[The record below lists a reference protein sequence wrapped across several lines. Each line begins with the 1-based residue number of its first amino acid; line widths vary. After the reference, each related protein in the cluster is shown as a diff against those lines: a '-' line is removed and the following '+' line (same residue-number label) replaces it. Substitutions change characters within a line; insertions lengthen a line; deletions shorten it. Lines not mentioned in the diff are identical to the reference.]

1 MSDLIVTCNSIDSV
15 VEYKSEHG
23 LLCTLKWEM
32 HRDNICGF
40 HIQNADILMDVYRAS
55 FYMLDHAAIVQFIM
69 NVALHIMKDQ
79 KIDNV
84 IFMNMEGEAK
94 DIPYFLPHTI
104 ESDEEVVR
112 LPHTQIAI
120 VQLWGEYI
128 LNFRGYL
135 CTDLIDAAD
144 ERDILEAFL
153 DLINAEL
160 SLLMDVN
167 TGDSNNE

>member
-1 MSDLIVTCNSIDSV
+1 MGDLIITCNSIDSV

-32 HRDNICGF
+32 HKDNIYGF
-40 HIQNADILMDVYRAS
+40 RIKNADILMDVYKTN
-55 FYMLDHAAIVQFIM
+55 FYILDHAAIVQFIM
-69 NVALHIMKDQ
+69 NVAIHIAKDQ

-84 IFMNMEGEAK
+84 IFINMEGDEK
-94 DIPYFLPHTI
+94 DVPYFLPYTI
-104 ESDEEVVR
+104 ESDEEVIR

-128 LNFRGYL
+128 LNFHGYL
-135 CTDLIDAAD
+135 CVDLIDAAD

-153 DLINAEL
+153 DLVNAEL
-160 SLLMDVN
+160 SLLMDIN
-167 TGDSNNE
+167 TGDIDNE